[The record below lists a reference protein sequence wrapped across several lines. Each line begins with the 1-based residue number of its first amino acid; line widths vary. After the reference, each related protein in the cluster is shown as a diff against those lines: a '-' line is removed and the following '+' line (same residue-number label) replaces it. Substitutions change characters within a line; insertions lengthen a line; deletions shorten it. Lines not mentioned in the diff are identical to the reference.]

1 MVAKEVRNLAGKS
14 AEAAERTTA
23 LINESAHAVENGNL
37 LADDTAE
44 TLSKVLSQTEEVSR
58 MIAEI
63 AAAAELDSQAAKL
76 RSMTEKFRA

>member
-1 MVAKEVRNLAGKS
+1 MPMTLPKLSAKC
-14 AEAAERTTA
+14 
-23 LINESAHAVENGNL
+23 
-37 LADDTAE
+37 
-44 TLSKVLSQTEEVSR
+44 SQTEEVSR